1 MYLNPLEVFN
11 VCVGHN
17 IPTQEHPPQYRLVQ
31 LITVS
36 SYNRVNPKYGIL
48 VRFMSLS
55 VGRKLKNQ
63 IFVNIGIY

>member
-1 MYLNPLEVFN
+1 MSLTSTIFK
-11 VCVGHN
+11 HKS
-17 IPTQEHPPQYRLVQ
+17 THHYRLVR